1 VNAAVVV
8 LDASV
13 GVKWFREE
21 AGSQE
26 AVELLRSHATREVRL
41 AVPVVFLHEVLDV
54 ARRTGGVSAAHRV
67 LDALARD
74 EILVI
79 GADAEFLRRALDVC
93 GRLGCT
99 VYDAAAPALAELLD
113 AQLVS
118 ADRRAHGAFPGVR
131 IIGS

>member
-1 VNAAVVV
+1 VSGAVVV

-13 GVKWFREE
+13 GVKWFRDE
-21 AGSQE
+21 AGSHE
-26 AVELLRSHATREVRL
+26 AADLLRRHAAREIRL

-54 ARRTGGVSAAHRV
+54 ARRTGGI
-67 LDALARD
+67 DDARD
-74 EILVI
+74 VLEAVSREEILVI

-93 GRLGCT
+93 ERLDCT

-118 ADRRAHGAFPGVR
+118 ADRRAHGEVPGVR
-131 IIGS
+131 IIG

>member
-21 AGSQE
+21 SGSPE
-26 AVELLRSHATREVRL
+26 AADLLRRHATREIRL
-41 AVPVVFLHEVLDV
+41 AVPVVFLHEVLDI
-54 ARRTGGVSAAHRV
+54 ARRTVGVADARRV
-67 LDALARD
+67 LDAVARD

-93 GRLGCT
+93 ERLDCT

-131 IIGS
+131 IIG